1 MTMQRATSIAV
12 SAVSAAPL
20 RGTIAIE
27 CAGTIATFEI
37 DEELAHR
44 LCSDLER
51 FLTQVP
57 RRTSMAR

>member
-1 MTMQRATSIAV
+1 MTMQRATSIAI

-20 RGTIAIE
+20 R
-27 CAGTIATFEI
+27 GTIATFEI

-44 LCSDLER
+44 LCCDLER

-57 RRTSMAR
+57 RRTSTARSG